1 MASGD
6 DTALLELF
14 ARHALAGGTN
24 QFTGLMRLLFACALV
39 GAGSGSGRPCRLRGC
54 GPRRTAMEHRRLV
67 IAAGVALITVPGP
80 RDSGRE
86 SRPGKLS
93 GDDLQG
99 A

>member
-1 MASGD
+1 
-6 DTALLELF
+6 
-14 ARHALAGGTN
+14 
-24 QFTGLMRLLFACALV
+24 MRLLFACALV
-39 GAGSGSGRPCRLRGC
+39 GAGSRSGRPVQAARLWAA
-54 GPRRTAMEHRRLV
+54 PHRHWNIAGLV